1 MNTNETNGNDDME
14 KQLEVLERLGKEIDE
29 SLKVLDKLT
38 DEGEETTQQESSD
51 DELASQV
58 AELNRLE
65 QTIDEDISKLDSLD
79 DEDFDDDSTERLSPE
94 NARKMLKKL
103 TELRRV
109 FGEIGNFVDKLGNL
123 CEKVDNEGADELTI
137 KPATAT
143 NE

>member
-1 MNTNETNGNDDME
+1 MNHAFAIEAAEYVGIFACN
-14 KQLEVLERLGKEIDE
+14 
-29 SLKVLDKLT
+29 LT
-38 DEGEETTQQESSD
+38 FYFTRFAYHGFT
-51 DELASQV
+51 LYVHV
-58 AELNRLE
+58 AVEH
-65 QTIDEDISKLDSLD
+65 TIDADISKLDSLD

-123 CEKVDNEGADELTI
+123 CEKVDNEGADKSTV